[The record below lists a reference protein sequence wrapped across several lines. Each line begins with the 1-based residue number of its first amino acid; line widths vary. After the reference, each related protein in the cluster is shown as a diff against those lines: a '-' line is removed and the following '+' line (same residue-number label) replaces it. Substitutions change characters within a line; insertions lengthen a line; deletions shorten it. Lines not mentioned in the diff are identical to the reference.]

1 MSGIVGIY
9 NLDNQTIEQKKLV
22 LMVDA
27 IAHRGPDGADIWCS
41 DAVGLGHRMLW
52 TTPESLLEKLP
63 FVDHT
68 AKLVITADLRIDNR
82 DELISALS
90 INHCPPEKITDSQ
103 LVLAAYE
110 KWGEQCPTKLLGD
123 FAFVIWD
130 QNQQKLFCARDH
142 FGIKPLYYCY
152 QPGKKF
158 YFASEMKALLCLP
171 EVPKKVN
178 EIAIANHLHPF
189 TEDKSITSYKH
200 IYRLPPAH
208 TMTVSATG
216 KLKTRSY
223 WSLEIGEE
231 LKLNS
236 DAEYAAAFREIFTEA
251 VRCRLRSAFPVSCHL
266 SGGLDSSSIACV
278 AKDILQAKGIKLHT
292 FSNIFEEVPECD
304 ERQYINPVL
313 NQGGFVPHYV
323 HADQSGPLSEWQKYY
338 QYMEEPFIGPSHFLV
353 WGLNRATQQ
362 AGIRISLDGF
372 DGDTTVS
379 HGVTY
384 FAELARQGKW
394 QKFIQEAKAISQH
407 FNTSLAALFYQY
419 AITYLQE
426 LVKQRKY
433 LTFGKTAWQI
443 GQHFRV
449 SRRRLFVRYG
459 IKPLVPEYILKIW
472 RSLRGYKQ
480 NQPQVTS
487 LINPQFAQQIGIN
500 PLTPSPE
507 QDQNPAIT
515 VREEQWRT
523 LNSALFTTVLELGD
537 LCAAAFSL
545 ESRHPFMD
553 KRLIEF
559 CLSLPPDQ
567 KLHQGWSRFIM
578 RRALDGILPQEVQWR
593 GGKTDMTPNF
603 QRGLLHFDRQLLE
616 EVMTSDVSNIQEF
629 VDLKSLHRF
638 YNNLISTTEDIN
650 DDSTLPVWKALTLS
664 LWLNHTQK
672 TISRT
677 RSSAV
682 SACSYL
688 D

>member
-9 NLDNQTIEQKKLV
+9 NLDSQPVEQQNLT

-27 IAHRGPDGADIWCS
+27 IAHRGSDGTDIWS
-41 DAVGLGHRMLW
+41 AESTGLGHRMLW

-63 FVDHT
+63 LVDLT
-68 AKLVITADLRIDNR
+68 GELVITTDLRIDNR

-90 INHCPPEKITDSQ
+90 FDHYPPEKITDSQ

-110 KWGEQCPTKLLGD
+110 KWGEQCPKQLLGD
-123 FAFVIWD
+123 FAFAIWD
-130 QNQQKLFCARDH
+130 TRKQTLFCARDH
-142 FGIKPLYYCY
+142 FGIKPLYYYY
-152 QPGKKF
+152 QPGQQF
-158 YFASEMKALLCLP
+158 CFASEIKALLCLP
-171 EVPKKVN
+171 EVPRKLN
-178 EIAIANHLHPF
+178 EIAIANYLHPF
-189 TEDKSITSYKH
+189 TEDKSITSYQD
-200 IYRLPPAH
+200 IYRLPPGHA
-208 TMTVSATG
+208 MTVSYTG
-216 KLKTRSY
+216 GLQSYSY
-223 WSLEIGEE
+223 WSLEVGEE
-231 LKLNS
+231 LRLNS
-236 DAEYAAAFREIFTEA
+236 DAEYAEAFREIFTEA

-278 AKDILQAKGIKLHT
+278 ARDILQTKGIKLHT

-313 NQGGFVPHYV
+313 HQGGFIPYYV
-323 HADQSGPLSEWQKYY
+323 HADQSGPISEWQKYY

-394 QKFIQEAKAISQH
+394 QTFIQEAQAISQH

-433 LTFGKTAWQI
+433 ITFGKTAWQI

-449 SRRRLFVRYG
+449 SRRKLFVRYG
-459 IKPLVPEYILKIW
+459 IKPLVPEYILRIW
-472 RSLRGYKQ
+472 RSLRGHKQ
-480 NQPQVTS
+480 NQPQVTP
-487 LINPQFAQQIGIN
+487 LINPQFAKQVGIN

-507 QDQNPAIT
+507 QDQSPAIT

-559 CLSLPPDQ
+559 CLSLPPEQ
-567 KLHQGWSRFIM
+567 KIHQGWSRFIM

-603 QRGLLHFDRQLLE
+603 QRGLLHLDRQLVDE
-616 EVMTSDVSNIQEF
+616 MITSDVSNIKKF
-629 VDLKSLHRF
+629 VDLNSLHRS
-638 YNNLISTTEDIN
+638 YNRLLSKTEATN
-650 DDSTLPVWKALTLS
+650 DDDIVPAWKAVTLA
-664 LWLNHTQK
+664 LWLKHTQIQ
-672 TISRT
+672 TISRA
-677 RSSAV
+677 RGSV
-682 SACSYL
+682 S
-688 D
+688 